1 MKAVIITE
9 PGGPETLVVQ
19 EVERPQIGNLEV
31 LIEVKAAGVNR
42 PDVFQRKGSYPA
54 PAGIDPRI
62 PGLEVAGVI
71 VEKGSEV
78 DGWNIGDAV
87 CALVAGGGY
96 ASYVKVYQGHC
107 LPIPAHLS
115 FAEAA
120 ALPETVF
127 TVWDNV
133 FRRGKLQAGDH
144 FLVHGGAGGI
154 GSTAIQLAALFGAE
168 VYTTASSEEK
178 GLFCQSLGASMVINY
193 KREDFEKELASVGVD
208 VILDSIGGA
217 YFDKNINVLKPDG
230 RLVYIN
236 AMQGAKVEL
245 NLLKLM
251 QKRIVLTGSTLRSR
265 ELQFKQL
272 LRDEIWAEVWPKIV
286 AGDFKP
292 EVFRVLPFSEA
303 PEAHRLME
311 DSTLLGKIVLSF

>member
-54 PAGIDPRI
+54 PAGVDPRI

-168 VYTTASSEEK
+168 VYTTVSSEEK

-292 EVFRVLPFSEA
+292 ELFRVLPFSEA

-311 DSTLLGKIVLSF
+311 DSSLLGKIVLSF

>member
-54 PAGIDPRI
+54 PAGVDPRI

-154 GSTAIQLAALFGAE
+154 GSTAIQLAALFGAK
-168 VYTTASSEEK
+168 VYTTVSSEEK

-193 KREDFEKELASVGVD
+193 KRADFEKELASVGVD

-217 YFDKNINVLKPDG
+217 YFDKNINVLEPDG

-236 AMQGAKVEL
+236 AMQGVKVEL

-292 EVFRVLPFSEA
+292 QLFRVLPFGEA
-303 PEAHRLME
+303 SEAHRLME
-311 DSTLLGKIVLSF
+311 DSSLLGKIVLSF